1 MSAFATNPLFI
12 ILLAFGVLTQCPN
25 LQAYQ
30 QESLVEAPSIKPWM
44 ADFRKDLP
52 PLPEDRC
59 SNAEPANAITEH
71 LIWSVT
77 PNFESKQLAA
87 MATYTYLNKI
97 EGNDILVLDVSAD
110 MTINHITVN
119 GELVQYEIRR
129 SDVSFRSNA
138 LRIPIPGNV
147 GKGEVTIDYITSKSA
162 SGIFWVDAEQTNG
175 KKHPFLYTLFEPNE
189 GASAI
194 PGQHSPQIRQTF
206 EVNVYTGSPDL
217 MAMSSVPNN
226 PTVRNDTGDYVGL
239 KLERAVPLYLLSLH
253 VGNFVYRESKEDS
266 RLGVYSEETMIDTAA
281 EVLINLPKFLRS
293 AEEICGPY
301 NWWVYRPIFLPY
313 AFPYMAMEHPCAST
327 CSQICL
333 ERPNVVPHE
342 LSHSWAG
349 NDITNGT
356 WRQFFWN
363 EGLTCFIEYH
373 INEKIWGTDF
383 ASLLFVNRMKEMQI
397 AVNDYYETRPDLLR
411 LCQQTDDY
419 QFTRVPYSKGALF
432 FFMLKNAMGETD
444 FNVFLKDY
452 MKVFFQNTMSD
463 NRFLEFLR
471 LWLVNEKQ
479 MNDFD
484 QFMSDHQI
492 NKWFYGIDTPSNA
505 PVFTSAL
512 MEALENEVSKVLNL
526 QPVNAELVNSW
537 NASIMVSFFGLLHEN
552 STPEQLAHLDEQL
565 HFTQAQ
571 MMTIRE
577 EWALLCAKRQYITP
591 EITRMIAEYL
601 YERNSKHKAN
611 QIATALSKY
620 PEGLAVIEYILSED
634 NGRLFTLTRQSIEE
648 KRN

>member
-1 MSAFATNPLFI
+1 MSALIAKS
-12 ILLAFGVLTQCPN
+12 LLITLLTFGVF
-25 LQAYQ
+25 LQAEQ
-30 QESLVEAPSIKPWM
+30 LNPWM
-44 ADFRKDLP
+44 EEFRSNLP
-52 PLPEDRC
+52 SLPEDRC
-59 SNAEPANAITEH
+59 SNAEPSKAVTEH
-71 LIWSVT
+71 LVWTVH
-77 PNFESKQLAA
+77 PDFENKQLSAV
-87 MATYTYLNKI
+87 ATYTFLNKI
-97 EGNDILVLDVSAD
+97 EGNDTLVLDISAD
-110 MTINHITVN
+110 MTIHQITVN
-119 GELVQYEIRR
+119 GQTVPYEIRQ
-129 SDVSFRSNA
+129 SAVSFRPNA
-138 LRIPIPGNV
+138 LLIPIPGTV
-147 GKGEVTIDYITSKSA
+147 GKGEVSIDYTTSKTA

-175 KKHPFLYTLFEPNE
+175 KQHPFLYTLFEPNE

-206 EVNVYTGSPDL
+206 EVNVHTGSPDL

-226 PTVRNDTGDYVGL
+226 PTVRNESGDYLGL
-239 KLERAVPLYLLSLH
+239 KLERAVPLYLLSLQ
-253 VGNFVYRESKEDS
+253 VGNFAYRESEKDS

-281 EVLINLPKFLRS
+281 EVLINLPGFLSS

-313 AFPYMAMEHPCAST
+313 AFPFMAMEHPCAST

-373 INEKIWGTDF
+373 INEKIWGKDF
-383 ASLLFVNRMKEMQI
+383 ASLLFMNRLKEMQI

-411 LCQQTDDY
+411 LCQKTDDY

-432 FFMLKNAMGETD
+432 FFMLKEAMGEND
-444 FNVFLKDY
+444 FNLFLKDY

-463 NRFLEFLR
+463 NRFLAFLK
-471 LWLVNEKQ
+471 LWLANEKQ
-479 MNDFD
+479 MFDFE
-484 QFMSDHQI
+484 QFMADHQI
-492 NKWFYGIDTPSNA
+492 EKWFYGIDLPSNA

-512 MEALENEVSKVLNL
+512 MEALENEVSKVFNL
-526 QPVNAELVNSW
+526 QQVDVDLINSW
-537 NASIMVSFFGLLHEN
+537 NASVMVSFFSLLHEN
-552 STPEQLAHLDEQL
+552 STPAQLAYLDEQL
-565 HFTQAQ
+565 HFTQAK

-591 EITRMIAEYL
+591 EITHMIAEYL

-620 PEGLAVIEYILSED
+620 PEGIAVIEYILRED
-634 NGRLFTLTRQSIEE
+634 NGRLFTVTRQAIEE
-648 KRN
+648 KVK